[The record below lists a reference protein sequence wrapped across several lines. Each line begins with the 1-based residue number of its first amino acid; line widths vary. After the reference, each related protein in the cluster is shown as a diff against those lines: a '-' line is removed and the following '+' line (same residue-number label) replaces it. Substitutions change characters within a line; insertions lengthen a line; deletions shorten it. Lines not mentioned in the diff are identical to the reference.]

1 MVNAK
6 TYSSTLLHYRIN
18 HVKQKGI
25 FSLSTA
31 SYIHSKYTQQ
41 RSTSS
46 RYGKPTRKRV
56 RKTVFHHFQELGPVY
71 FKRAYRMSY
80 QTFKQLYS
88 ILKPS
93 LYQVLSF
100 DDKNNCAPN
109 GRILPSVRLAC
120 ALRFLA
126 GGDAVDIQVLYGISN
141 TEVYESVKIVVEA
154 VNRCESLKIVFPE
167 SHAEQMRIAK
177 GFQEKSGANFS
188 RCVGCIDGMLVWT
201 YRPSKKD
208 CMETEV
214 GAQKYFCSRKNKY
227 GLNLQAFCDDKLRF
241 LDISIHYGGSSSD
254 LLAFEASE
262 LRRKLEQNGFLAPN
276 LCLFGDNAYI
286 NKMYMATPY
295 PNVQGPCTKD
305 SYNFFHSQLRI
316 RIECAFGLLVQRWG
330 FLRKKAPQ
338 QFTMKKVIATVSCLC
353 RLHNFLINCED
364 EFPSQHT
371 AEDDLHLNMNGAVPL
386 VLRTG
391 INGRNGQHFPDQL
404 LGAGNHFDDDR
415 TRNFRRSQQRSVDN
429 LILPR
434 EAMLAEVHDQN
445 LYRPSGN

>member
-1 MVNAK
+1 
-6 TYSSTLLHYRIN
+6 
-18 HVKQKGI
+18 
-25 FSLSTA
+25 
-31 SYIHSKYTQQ
+31 
-41 RSTSS
+41 
-46 RYGKPTRKRV
+46 
-56 RKTVFHHFQELGPVY
+56 
-71 FKRAYRMSY
+71 
-80 QTFKQLYS
+80 
-88 ILKPS
+88 
-93 LYQVLSF
+93 
-100 DDKNNCAPN
+100 
-109 GRILPSVRLAC
+109 
-120 ALRFLA
+120 
-126 GGDAVDIQVLYGISN
+126 
-141 TEVYESVKIVVEA
+141 
-154 VNRCESLKIVFPE
+154 
-167 SHAEQMRIAK
+167 
-177 GFQEKSGANFS
+177 
-188 RCVGCIDGMLVWT
+188 
-201 YRPSKKD
+201 
-208 CMETEV
+208 
-214 GAQKYFCSRKNKY
+214 
-227 GLNLQAFCDDKLRF
+227 
-241 LDISIHYGGSSSD
+241 
-254 LLAFEASE
+254 LAFEASE